1 MTEDRPFDP
10 PHDSGTRRILRPRP
24 VLGHAPTLV
33 VIDMQNVFGTPSSE
47 WFTPK
52 FADASAVIQ
61 RMLPAFGERVILTRF
76 VAPAQPEGEWVT
88 FYQEWPWALVTESDP
103 IYDLVSPFAESGHP
117 TVTTTTFGK
126 WGAQMERA
134 FADSDEMV
142 LTGVATDCCVLS
154 TALAAADA
162 GVRVRVVADGCAGS
176 TDANHQRALDTMA
189 GWAPPLIEITDSD
202 TVLAH
207 IPLR

>member
-1 MTEDRPFDP
+1 MTEDGPFDP
-10 PHDSGTRRILRPRP
+10 PHDIGTLTTSGT
-24 VLGHAPTLV
+24 GAPTLV

-88 FYQEWPWALVTESDP
+88 FYQEWPWALVTEADP
-103 IYDLVSPFAESGHP
+103 IYDLVWPFAESGHP
-117 TVTTTTFGK
+117 TVTKTTFGK

-134 FADSDEMV
+134 LGAGGEIV

-176 TDANHQRALDTMA
+176 TDVNHQRALDAMA
-189 GWAPPLIEITDSD
+189 GWAPPFIEITDSD

-207 IPLR
+207 FP

>member
-1 MTEDRPFDP
+1 MTEDGPFDP
-10 PHDSGTRRILRPRP
+10 PHDIGTPTTSGT
-24 VLGHAPTLV
+24 GAPTLV
-33 VIDMQNVFGTPSSE
+33 VIDMQNVFGTQSSE

-76 VAPAQPEGEWVT
+76 VPPAQPEGEWVT
-88 FYQEWPWALVTESDP
+88 FYQEWLWALVTEADP
-103 IYDLVSPFAESGHP
+103 IYDLVPPFRDSGHP
-117 TVTTTTFGK
+117 TVTKTTFGK
-126 WGAQMERA
+126 WGPQMERA
-134 FADSDEMV
+134 LVAGGEIV

-176 TDANHQRALDTMA
+176 TDVNHQRALDAMA
-189 GWAPPLIEITDSD
+189 GWAPPLIEITDSA
-202 TVLAH
+202 TVLAS
-207 IPLR
+207 IP